1 MKRTA
6 VTLAMILLP
15 LLLSAQGIGDR
26 ELRRLVEDVRLLRS
40 ADESV
45 YEDVF
50 RRMEAD
56 LSWTPMNETG
66 PLQSSECPPSERIG
80 RFKLNRILSRADAG
94 RKYVSAHGNMLN
106 GEDARY
112 NYSLYERSV
121 RGNSEVT
128 YRFKGREGIQT
139 FVLVPFESGNA
150 LSAVLEAEGME
161 SVPFV
166 TDGDLLVAEFSS
178 GELSRDRVLSI
189 TVTNSSAAGLSFV
202 LLNHNAGRR

>member
-6 VTLAMILLP
+6 VTLALILLP

-106 GEDARY
+106 GEEARPSSW
-112 NYSLYERSV
+112 SLSNPAMPCRPYWKLKEWS
-121 RGNSEVT
+121 
-128 YRFKGREGIQT
+128 
-139 FVLVPFESGNA
+139 PF
-150 LSAVLEAEGME
+150 LSSLME
-161 SVPFV
+161 
-166 TDGDLLVAEFSS
+166 TCL
-178 GELSRDRVLSI
+178 
-189 TVTNSSAAGLSFV
+189 
-202 LLNHNAGRR
+202 

>member
-1 MKRTA
+1 MNRTA
-6 VTLAMILLP
+6 VTIALILLP
-15 LLLSAQGIGDR
+15 LLLAAQGIDDR
-26 ELRRLVEDVRLLRS
+26 ELHRLVEEVRLLRS

-66 PLQSSECPPSERIG
+66 PLQSSECPPSDRIG
-80 RFKLNRILSRADAG
+80 RFRLNRILSRADAG

-121 RGNSEVT
+121 KGNAEVS
-128 YRFKGREGIQT
+128 YRFKGREGNQT
-139 FVLVPFESGNA
+139 FVLVPFEPGNA
-150 LSAVLEAEGME
+150 LSAVVEVEGME
-161 SVPFV
+161 PVPFTV
-166 TDGDLLVAEFSS
+166 DGDVLVAEFSS
-178 GELSRDRVLSI
+178 GELSRDRVLTI
-189 TVTNSSAAGLSFV
+189 TVTNGSPAGLSFV